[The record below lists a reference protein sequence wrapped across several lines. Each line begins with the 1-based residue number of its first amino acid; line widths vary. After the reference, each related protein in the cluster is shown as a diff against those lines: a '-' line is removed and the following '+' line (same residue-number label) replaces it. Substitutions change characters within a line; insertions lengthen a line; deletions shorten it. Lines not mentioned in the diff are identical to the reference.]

1 VAAVAELLGTTVA
14 SVNSTL
20 QRARSNLAGCD
31 RSAEELR
38 SLDGEQRANLCRHV
52 VAFWRWDL
60 DSLVWFMR

>member
-20 QRARSNLAGCD
+20 QRANL
-31 RSAEELR
+31 R
-38 SLDGEQRANLCRHV
+38 RHV

-60 DSLVWFMR
+60 DSLVWLMR